1 MGREE
6 CGRNRDNGRNRVK
19 RESRD
24 EELMQRQQKNVAMEA
39 FGVRVKMFSAHVVAV
54 FRLVVSGKRFISH
67 ERVRENREIGEK
79 SR

>member
-1 MGREE
+1 M
-6 CGRNRDNGRNRVK
+6 
-19 RESRD
+19 RD
-24 EELMQRQQKNVAMEA
+24 ECRGNRKTWRWKHSV
-39 FGVRVKMFSAHVVAV
+39 VSIKTFSAHVVVV